1 LREIVIDASVA
12 AAVLITDEWTPLVVP
27 MQELLGTARLH
38 APMHWP
44 MEIASVI
51 VNAERRGRLTA
62 ADRARYLSEARDL
75 QAVLDLVSSEPSMA
89 ITDLAI
95 ATGLSVYDAA
105 YLEVALRLNCELAT
119 NDRKLITAATAGGV
133 AVLSTLAALP

>member
-1 LREIVIDASVA
+1 MKNIVIDASLI
-12 AAVLITDEWTPLVVP
+12 AAVLVNDEWTPAVP
-27 MQELLGTARLH
+27 AVRERLAMAKLH

-62 ADRARYLSEARDL
+62 ADRANYLAQARDL
-75 QAVLDLVSSEPSMA
+75 QALLDIISSEPSAA

-95 ATGLSVYDAA
+95 ESGLSVYDAA
-105 YLEVALRLNCELAT
+105 YLEIALRLDCELAT
-119 NDRKLITAATAGGV
+119 NDRRLITAAAARSVSTI
-133 AVLSTLAALP
+133 STLA